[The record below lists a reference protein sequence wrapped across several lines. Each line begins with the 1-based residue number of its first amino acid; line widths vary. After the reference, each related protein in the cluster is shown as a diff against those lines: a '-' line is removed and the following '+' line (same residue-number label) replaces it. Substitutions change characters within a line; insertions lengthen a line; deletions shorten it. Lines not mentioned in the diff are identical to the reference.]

1 VSTSADALADD
12 PVIAPLSLLDPTTR
26 ALADAYAVGEGRTP
40 LVIGTCAEG
49 GHRVSVAWWVGA
61 DNTVPVEDLDT
72 LTDLVNS
79 WDGRSANAERW
90 INALT
95 ETRAAA
101 TEIVMAGVAR
111 ADQLRG
117 EGRRRR
123 RGAARRR
130 LQPELGRYLVAHG
143 EGTYDLRGLICRLML
158 GAGQEASR
166 IQRAFELLGGYPD
179 WSPHDIEDLDCFDQ
193 ELTEHRRNS
202 RLSGMEVD
210 AALADPRWAEADHP

>member
-1 VSTSADALADD
+1 MLLGREAPDLKTIEDLAVGVESDLLLNEAYREGDPSTVESARVPVDHQGLIEVLARSAVHQGGPVRIVLTSGTARVTCEGSQPIVVSTSADALADD

-111 ADQLRG
+111 RINSAGKDG
-117 EGRRRR
+117 D
-123 RGAARRR
+123 GAAA
-130 LQPELGRYLVAHG
+130 PPAA
-143 EGTYDLRGLICRLML
+143 DF
-158 GAGQEASR
+158 SR
-166 IQRAFELLGGYPD
+166 
-179 WSPHDIEDLDCFDQ
+179 S
-193 ELTEHRRNS
+193 
-202 RLSGMEVD
+202 
-210 AALADPRWAEADHP
+210 